1 MHGVP
6 AWLIWVIAAAVLV
19 GGELL
24 SLDLVLIMFAGGAG
38 VAAAAAGLGAPPLLQ
53 AIVFAVVSIGLLL
66 GARPVARRHMTV
78 GRTRTGIEAL
88 SGAQALVLEPVDRH
102 TGRVKIGGE
111 VWTARSYDET
121 ETFAV
126 GEHVHVME
134 ISGATALVWRQP

>member
-1 MHGVP
+1 MHDVP
-6 AWLIWVIAAAVLV
+6 AWLIWVIAAAVLA

-24 SLDLVLIMFAGGAG
+24 SLDLVLIMFAGGAA
-38 VAAAAAGLGAPPLLQ
+38 VAAGAAALGAPPLLQ

-66 GARPVARRHMTV
+66 GARPVAHRHLTV
-78 GRTRTGIEAL
+78 GHHRTGIEAL
-88 SGAQALVLEPVDRH
+88 TGAPALVLEPVDRH
-102 TGRVKIGGE
+102 SGRVKIGGE